1 MIKSTSASR
10 YVALLSVG
18 ILAVTLSGCSAAT
31 TTTTPDTAAGYT
43 AAECSADSTSAD
55 TLKVGTILPIT
66 GNLSFLNPPELAGAG
81 LAVADINAA
90 GGVNGSQ
97 ACILATDSGD
107 STDLTV
113 STASASTLVDA
124 GVSVVIGAASSSVS
138 LNVVDTFTA
147 AKIVQISGANT
158 AATLSGYS
166 PFYFRTAPPD
176 TVQGS
181 ALGQL
186 VTGDGNANVAFLV
199 FNDTYGTGL
208 RDSTQ
213 GAIEASGG
221 TIVYGGTG
229 TSQEFP
235 AGQTTF
241 SSEVTAAISSNPDAI
256 VILAFDETKA
266 IVPELVAQGWDMSKV
281 YLSDGN
287 TSDYSEVFEA
297 GTLTG
302 AQGTI
307 PGAQA
312 NDAFKAELVKYFA
325 DVEGGEL
332 KDFSYGPETYDAVIL
347 AALAAVKGGATDSE
361 TIQANMAAVS
371 GANGGEVCST
381 YADCIKL
388 IADGKDI
395 EYQGNSGVGPFNANN
410 DPSSAFIGI
419 FTYDETNAY
428 VFQSAIEG
436 AS

>member
-1 MIKSTSASR
+1 MFKSTSASR
-10 YVALLSVG
+10 YVAVLSVG
-18 ILAVTLSGCSAAT
+18 ILAVTLSGCAGA
-31 TTTTPDTAAGYT
+31 TTTPDAAASYT
-43 AAECSADSTSAD
+43 AATCADGSTSAD
-55 TLKVGTILPIT
+55 TFKVGTILPVT
-66 GNLSFLNPPELAGAG
+66 GNLAFLNPPELAGAG
-81 LAVADINAA
+81 LAVSEINAA
-90 GGVNGSQ
+90 GGVGSAK

-107 STDLTV
+107 STDLTI
-113 STASASTLVDA
+113 STASAATLVD
-124 GVSVVIGAASSSVS
+124 GKVSVVIGAASSSVS

-158 AATLSGYS
+158 AAKLSGYS

-221 TIVYGGTG
+221 KIVYGGTG

-241 SSEVTAAISSNPDAI
+241 SSEVTAAIASKPDAI

-266 IVPELVAQGWDMSKV
+266 IIPELVAQGWDMSKV

-287 TSDYSEVFEA
+287 TSDYSAAFEA
-297 GTLTG
+297 GTMTG

-312 NDAFKAELVKYFA
+312 NDEFKAKLVAYYKA
-325 DVEGGEL
+325 VENGDL
-332 KDFSYGPETYDAVIL
+332 KDFSYGPETYDATIL
-347 AALAAVKGGATDSE
+347 AALAAVKGGKTDSE
-361 TIQANMAAVS
+361 TIQANLAAVS
-371 GANGGEVCST
+371 GANGGEACTT
-381 YADCIKL
+381 YVDCVKL
-388 IADGKDI
+388 LKDGKDI
-395 EYQGNSGVGPFNANN
+395 QYKGNAGVGPFNMNN

-419 FTYDETNAY
+419 FKYDATNAY
-428 VFQSAIEG
+428 KFQSAIEG
-436 AS
+436 KS